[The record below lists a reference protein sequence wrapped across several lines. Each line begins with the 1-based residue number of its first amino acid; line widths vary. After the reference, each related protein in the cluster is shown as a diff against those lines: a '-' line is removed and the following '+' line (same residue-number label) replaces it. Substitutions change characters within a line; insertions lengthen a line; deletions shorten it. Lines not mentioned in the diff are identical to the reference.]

1 MKVGMEI
8 GSFFLLV
15 FLDYTCEKSDYDCEI
30 FMHACLFVFTRLK
43 GLSMRIG
50 GFLLIFL
57 R

>member
-1 MKVGMEI
+1 VKVGMEI